1 MKIEEKIIRILNKK
15 KKGVSL
21 RYLKKKFGR
30 KKIEPI
36 IEKLADMQE
45 IYLRDNRVYT
55 VKKGVRIRGRIEI
68 KKEGYGFLLREKG
81 KDIFIPGRF
90 LSGAMDGDYVEV
102 EILKKR
108 KGKRLE
114 GRVVRILEKSKR
126 KFVGTILKDSAGFYI
141 FPDDPL
147 FPPRVSIL
155 KKQKGVK
162 LKEDLR
168 ITFIPFKGGNYGE
181 ILKILGKSDD
191 PEVDYKVVLERFG
204 IREEFPKKVLNFSSK
219 LPSRINVQ
227 KRFDIRN
234 LTLFTIDPETAK
246 DFDDAI
252 SCEKYHDGYRLGVHI
267 ADVSFYVGI
276 ETPVFKEA
284 YKRGNSF
291 YLLDRAIPMLP
302 ERLSSNLCSLLPA
315 RNRYAISIFIY
326 LDKKGRI
333 RNHEIFESVI
343 KSKARLNYREAQKIL
358 EGEKIRRKLPEEVI
372 DTVKLCGEVAELLK
386 EKRYE
391 RGSLDFDMPEPELF
405 FDKNGKVENV
415 RKKLNFFSH
424 SLIEEFMI
432 LANRVVAMHLEKKGY
447 SLIYR
452 IHEEPDEKK
461 LKELERVL
469 SFLLKA
475 KYPSKFLKHGITEIF
490 DLQEIIQDVKGE
502 PEEFIVQK
510 MILRSMKQA
519 KYSVENKGHYGL
531 GLDKYLHFTSPIR
544 RFPDLIIHHILRG
557 DIKGKETF
565 SEKELE
571 DYAEKSSMMERVAQ
585 QAEWDIITLKSLEY
599 LKQNMGKNLR
609 GIISKVTPAG
619 FYVSL
624 LNELVDVFV
633 PLRELKGRF
642 KFREHSFSIESKKN
656 SYTLGDELDLIIT
669 RVIKERRYAEGIPV
683 NLI

>member
-1 MKIEEKIIRILNKK
+1 MKIEEKILGILNKK

-21 RYLKKKFGR
+21 LYLKKKFGR
-30 KKIEPI
+30 KKIEWV
-36 IEKLADMQE
+36 IEKLIDMQE
-45 IYLRDNRVYT
+45 IYLRDNKIYS
-55 VKKGVRIRGRIEI
+55 VKKGIRVRGRIET

-81 KDIFIPGRF
+81 EDIFIPGRF

-102 EILKKR
+102 EVLKKS
-108 KGKRLE
+108 KGKRFE

-141 FPDDPL
+141 FPDEPL
-147 FPPRVSIL
+147 FPQRVSIL
-155 KKQKGVK
+155 KKPEEVR
-162 LKEDLR
+162 LEENLR
-168 ITFIPFKGGNYGE
+168 VTFIPFKGGNYGE
-181 ILKILGKSDD
+181 ILKTLGKSDD
-191 PEVDYKVVLERFG
+191 SEVDYKVVLERFG
-204 IREEFPKKVLNFSSK
+204 IRTEFPKKVLNFSNK
-219 LPSRINVQ
+219 LSSRINVH

-252 SCEKYHDGYRLGVHI
+252 SCEKYRDGYRLGVHI
-267 ADVSFYVGI
+267 ADVSLYVGAG
-276 ETPVFKEA
+276 TSVFKEA

-291 YLLDRAIPMLP
+291 YLLDKAIPMLP
-302 ERLSSNLCSLLPA
+302 ERLSSNLCSQKNK
-315 RNRYAISIFIY
+315 RKRYAISVFIY

-333 RNHEIFESVI
+333 RNYEIFESVI
-343 KSKARLNYREAQKIL
+343 KSKARLNYGEAQKIL
-358 EGEKIRRKLPEEVI
+358 EEGKIRRKLPEEVI
-372 DTVKLCGEVAELLK
+372 DIVKLCGEVAELLK

-391 RGSLDFDMPEPELF
+391 RGSLDFDMPEPEVF
-405 FDKNGKVENV
+405 FDKNGKVENI

-432 LANRVVAMHLEKKGY
+432 LANRVIAIHLEKKGY

-452 IHEEPDEKK
+452 IHEKPDEKK
-461 LKELERVL
+461 LKEIKKVL
-469 SFLLKA
+469 QFLLKT

-490 DLQEIIQDVKGE
+490 DLQEIIQKVKGE

-519 KYSVENKGHYGL
+519 KYSIENKGHYGL
-531 GLDKYLHFTSPIR
+531 GLDRYLHFTSPIR

-557 DIKGKETF
+557 DMKGKETF

-599 LKQNMGKNLR
+599 LKQNMGKSFK

-633 PLRELKGRF
+633 PLRELKG
-642 KFREHSFSIESKKN
+642 KFRFREDNFSLESKNKK
-656 SYTLGDELDLIIT
+656 YTLGDKIDLIIT
-669 RVIKERRYAEGIPV
+669 RVIKERRYAEGISV